1 MKSQE
6 LRQAWIDFFAEK
18 GHRLLPSATLVP
30 PHLSTTL
37 FTIAGME
44 QFVPVFLGEQPAPAA
59 RAVTVQR
66 CLRVAGAKSDIE
78 NVGRTGRHGTFLEML
93 GNFSFGDYY
102 KREAIQFAWEFC
114 IKRLGLDPGRI
125 AVTVHVGDD
134 EAERIWTRDIGLDPA
149 RVSRFDDDNFWT
161 MGTSG
166 PCGPCSEVFFDLG
179 GLSAS

>member
-6 LRQAWIDFFAEK
+6 LRQAWIDYFVDK
-18 GHRLLPSATLVP
+18 QHKLLPSASLI
-30 PHLSTTL
+30 PHEMSTTL

-44 QFVPVFLGEQPAPAA
+44 QFVPVFTGEVPAPAP

-102 KREAIQFAWEFC
+102 KAEAIGFAWEYVTGYLRLEP
-114 IKRLGLDPGRI
+114 KRLY
-125 AVTVHVGDD
+125 VTVHTGDD
-134 EAERIWTRDIGLDPA
+134 EAERIWIDDVGL
-149 RVSRFDDDNFWT
+149 
-161 MGTSG
+161 
-166 PCGPCSEVFFDLG
+166 E
-179 GLSAS
+179 